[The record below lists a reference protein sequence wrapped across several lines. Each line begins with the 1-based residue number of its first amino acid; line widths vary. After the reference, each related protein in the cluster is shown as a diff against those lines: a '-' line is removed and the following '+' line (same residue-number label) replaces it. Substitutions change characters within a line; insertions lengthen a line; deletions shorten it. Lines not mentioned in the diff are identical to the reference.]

1 MTVRRKFIAAC
12 AAGAAV
18 MVNPARL
25 LAASTGDSDS
35 TTVKSDTFRP
45 LIGTRFRC
53 MTDLGYAVRLR
64 LKEIWEGPQE
74 VGVDQ
79 FTLLLK
85 ERGRSGPPTLDEGL
99 YTVYHQAIGNYPFY
113 LRHSDSRPLHYV
125 TSFGLLY

>member
-1 MTVRRKFIAAC
+1 
-12 AAGAAV
+12 
-18 MVNPARL
+18 
-25 LAASTGDSDS
+25 
-35 TTVKSDTFRP
+35 
-45 LIGTRFRC
+45 

-99 YTVYHQAIGNYPFY
+99 YTDYHKALGNYPFY